1 MTLLD
6 HISRLGYQVL
16 YLTARSFTQYR
27 KTAAYL
33 SSLEEK
39 DVHLPP
45 GPLLLEVTSLLGS
58 LPTAVVGNQGDG
70 KIAKL
75 NRIRQL
81 FPTNPFYS
89 AYGNADHDIAA
100 YKAVDINPDMI
111 FRMDEDSFIT
121 SAGTGVRQ
129 SFAQHIKNVPNLY
142 PHVE

>member
-58 LPTAVVGNQGDG
+58 LAAVSNQGGG
-70 KIAKL
+70 KIEKL
-75 NRIRQL
+75 DRLRQL

-89 AYGNADHDIAA
+89 AYGNADHDTEA
-100 YKAVDINPDMI
+100 YKAVDISPDMI

-142 PHVE
+142 PRVE